1 MLVTGTWTI
10 RDSFYTDFFLYEHGQ
25 CVLFSVRL
33 MWFLCVWMW
42 SVDRSKIKKR
52 TSETFF
58 FLLYF
63 EDWNSHLWPFKLN
76 IFVFSLW
83 TKSQT
88 ERSKCF
94 VINRRQQDYI
104 ILTVTCQ
111 HIFIALVQLCV
122 SLVNSLFLPLHV
134 EKLLILCIVVGSC
147 HNM

>member
-1 MLVTGTWTI
+1 MLVIGTWTI
-10 RDSFYTDFFLYEHGQ
+10 RDSFYTDFFYTSMD
-25 CVLFSVRL
+25 SVCCSACA
-33 MWFLCVWMW
+33 WCGFLCVNVERG
-42 SVDRSKIKKR
+42 SLQNKKEDLR
-52 TSETFF
+52 DF

-76 IFVFSLW
+76 IFLFSLW

-104 ILTVTCQ
+104 ILTVTCH

-122 SLVNSLFLPLHV
+122 SLVNSFSSSTCRETIDIVYCCRQLPQY
-134 EKLLILCIVVGSC
+134 VG
-147 HNM
+147 

>member
-1 MLVTGTWTI
+1 MLVIGTWMI
-10 RDSFYTDFFLYEHGQ
+10 RDSFYTDFFYTSMD
-25 CVLFSVRL
+25 SVCCSACA
-33 MWFLCVWMW
+33 WCGFCVWMW
-42 SVDRSKIKKR
+42 SVDRSKIKKEDLR
-52 TSETFF
+52 DFF

-94 VINRRQQDYI
+94 VINWRQQDYI
-104 ILTVTCQ
+104 ILTVTCH